1 MSPAELS
8 SFESDRKPTSA
19 LPRREAARGLLVG
32 YQVGRYRL
40 VEKLGGG
47 VMAAVY
53 RAVDEATGQP
63 AAVKV
68 LLADAD
74 AVVRER
80 FRQEARTHRQ
90 LYHPNIVPILDEG
103 HEAYS
108 DITYLVMTL
117 VEGPGLNGLLETQER
132 LSVHDAAALLT
143 PVARALNY
151 AHQRG
156 IIHRDVKPS
165 NVLLQRASAGQPG
178 AVEVEVLGG
187 VVLPLLS
194 DFGIARALD
203 SPELTGVGR
212 TIGTPIYMSPEQ
224 CADSHDLDGRSDLYS
239 LGALFYRCLVGRP
252 PFTGSTTQIL
262 HAHVYEPL
270 MIPDA
275 VVAALPAAAVEI
287 LRRALAKEPASRYAT
302 GDEMALAF
310 ERLLASAQANV
321 SPPVESTATM
331 PALAVVRPPTTMQVL
346 VPGPQPIPRTPPPF
360 PSISIPSITP
370 EVVTP
375 HSSLSPGAPVM
386 PPATPIKMAS
396 MTPLRSRRWIG
407 ALLGAALSALLLV
420 GGVWAALNL
429 LPTDLFGL
437 RTPATPV
444 GELAGV
450 ARAPET
456 TANPSAQTPAPGAT
470 PWVAASPTQPAD
482 DAALATDQPGAQAT
496 SFAPPTPAGPIEGY
510 WREAEDA
517 YAAHEWQVALDYYTL
532 VQRIDVNY
540 QLETVAERLFDVQIG
555 LAAEA
560 LIDGQN
566 ERAVKALDAALA
578 LRPDAA
584 PVVRVRNALDELM
597 TTGAADAGSARI
609 SLWEALVA
617 YAEQLAQAE
626 AYCGAAAQ
634 LTAAVGILPDGADNL
649 QLDEFLT
656 ACDQSRALAD
666 ISRALADNGGRIL
679 YSTQDG
685 DQYNIYAAVAQVDSD
700 STLLIADGA
709 QVGVQRNGAQVA
721 FLSTLVTEP
730 GIFLF
735 DLTARLDPIDRT
747 RRLTAA
753 PEDAHDAPPAWASD
767 GNALAYST
775 LRVDKNQPRIFVHTL
790 PNNTEIDLGLGKDPA
805 WEPAG
810 SRIIYNGVDASGGQP
825 GLYIMSADG
834 ENRLRLTDNGNDIRP
849 VWSPNGNSVVF
860 MSTRNGNWDVYRLSL
875 RDDTFIQLTDDPA
888 QDGLPAISPD
898 GKLVVF
904 ASDRS
909 GEWWL
914 YVVPIDGGEA
924 VPLFAVNGVLTDWL
938 EHSIQWT
945 R

>member
-19 LPRREAARGLLVG
+19 LPRSEAARGLLVG

-53 RAVDEATGQP
+53 HAVDEATGQP

-90 LYHPNIVPILDEG
+90 LYHSNIVPILDEG

-117 VEGPGLNGLLETQER
+117 VEGSGLNGLLEAQER

-143 PVARALNY
+143 PVARALSY

-165 NVLLQRASAGQPG
+165 NVLLQRAVAGQPG
-178 AVEVEVLGG
+178 AVEVEALGG

-275 VVAALPAAAVEI
+275 VVAALPEAAVEI
-287 LRRALAKEPASRYAT
+287 LRRALAKEPAARYAT

-310 ERLLASAQANV
+310 ERLLASTPTNV
-321 SPPVESTATM
+321 PPTVESTATM

-346 VPGPQPIPRTPPPF
+346 VPGPQPAPRTPPSV
-360 PSISIPSITP
+360 PSISAPSITP

-375 HSSLSPGAPVM
+375 RNALPPGAPIL
-386 PPATPIKMAS
+386 PAATPI
-396 MTPLRSRRWIG
+396 RSRRWIG

-429 LPTDLFGL
+429 LPLDLFGV
-437 RTPATPV
+437 RTPAAPV
-444 GELAGV
+444 GELEGV
-450 ARAPET
+450 ARDPEA
-456 TANPSAQTPAPGAT
+456 TANTSAQTPAPGAT
-470 PWVAASPTQPAD
+470 PFVAASPTQPAN
-482 DAALATDQPGAQAT
+482 DAALATDRPGDLGT
-496 SFAPPTPAGPIEGY
+496 PFAPPTPAGPIEGY

-540 QLETVAERLFDVQIG
+540 QLETMAERLFDVQTG

-584 PVVRVRNALDELM
+584 PVVRVRNALDDLM
-597 TTGAADAGSARI
+597 TTDAADAGTARG

-634 LTAAVGILPDGADNL
+634 LTAAVGILPDGADEL
-649 QLDEFLT
+649 QLNQFRT

-685 DQYNIYAAVAQVDSD
+685 DQYNIYSAVAQVDSD
-700 STLLIADGA
+700 STLLIADGV

-730 GIFLF
+730 GIVLF
-735 DLTARLDPIDRT
+735 DLTARLDPTDRT

-767 GNALAYST
+767 GSALAYST
-775 LRVDKNQPRIFVHTL
+775 LRVDKNQSRIFVHTL
-790 PNNTEIDLGLGKDPA
+790 ANNVETDLGLGKDPA

-810 SRIIYNGVDASGGQP
+810 SRIIYNGVDASGERP

-834 ENRLRLTDNGNDIRP
+834 DNRLRLTDNGNDIRP

-909 GEWWL
+909 GKWQL

-924 VPLFAVNGVLTDWL
+924 VALFAVNGVLTDWL